1 MRRYRHAWWTLLA
14 MLAVATQATAQ
25 TTLTS
30 SARNV
35 RPGAGVTLTVNGPP
49 GHQFAVIASTV
60 GAGMSFAGV
69 ALAVGSDLSIVA
81 AGVLDGT
88 GTAIVPFTPPFLFTT
103 LDRFYVQAVT
113 SPSAAFSPLSASP
126 GVVLRNDDLL
136 SGVTGPAGPAGPTGS
151 VGPPGASGVTGAT
164 GPQGPAGSQGPQGPQ
179 GPQGAAGATGPQGP
193 AGPSGLVGYYN
204 GAGPVTTIPTST
216 WGYVAPFAAASATV
230 TQSNQAIYV
239 WSQAA
244 LGSTVGA
251 NSLRL
256 DICYSMNGG
265 APQIFDA
272 YYMNNLAVPA
282 GTRTVFSL
290 SRIFVLQ
297 PGDYTFGVCGYSGN
311 AANWN
316 WNDSSRNVL
325 AMLR

>member
-14 MLAVATQATAQ
+14 VLAVASPATAQ

-35 RPGAGVTLTVNGPP
+35 RPGAGVTLTVSGPP

-164 GPQGPAGSQGPQGPQ
+164 GPQGPAG
-179 GPQGAAGATGPQGP
+179 
-193 AGPSGLVGYYN
+193 PSGLMGYYN